1 MDLARCGDAGR
12 RHRHDR
18 DDRPR
23 PRPAGA
29 DPRLEVAARRA
40 RQRAVGLLFLYPGLK
55 PFRFRID
62 GHGLTLRLPD
72 ESALARSVGW
82 GSVEAIMLEPRPDGP
97 PRLVLVPAAGVDLG
111 VPAEYRNSVDGRAS
125 IILLSTSDV
134 RETPDRIDAA
144 LRRYAG
150 DRYPLAG

>member
-1 MDLARCGDAGR
+1 MLAGGIVMIAMIVR
-12 RHRHDR
+12 DR
-18 DDRPR
+18 NSPELILDWK
-23 PRPAGA
+23 
-29 DPRLEVAARRA
+29 LLLVAPGSVL
-40 RQRAVGLLFLYPGLK
+40 VGLLFLYSGLK

-62 GHGLTLRLPD
+62 EHGLTLRLPD

-111 VPAEYRNSVDGRAS
+111 VPAEYRNAIDGRAS

>member
-1 MDLARCGDAGR
+1 
-12 RHRHDR
+12 
-18 DDRPR
+18 
-23 PRPAGA
+23 
-29 DPRLEVAARRA
+29 
-40 RQRAVGLLFLYPGLK
+40 
-55 PFRFRID
+55 
-62 GHGLTLRLPD
+62 
-72 ESALARSVGW
+72 
-82 GSVEAIMLEPRPDGP
+82 MLEPRPDGP